1 MKFILKSFI
10 AVIICFFISAGF
22 VGADTKPPAEG
33 GVLPEILLNV
43 PENPDLQKYL
53 GLTGEKTFTIP
64 EIKTEVVIIE
74 IFSMY

>member
-10 AVIICFFISAGF
+10 AVIICFFITAGF

-33 GVLPEILLNV
+33 GVLPEIVLNV
-43 PENPDLQKYL
+43 PENSELQQYL
-53 GLTGEKTFTIP
+53 GVSGKKTFTIP
-64 EIKTEVVIIE
+64 EIKAEVVLIE